1 MIDRNIHNIV
11 IERLTEAP
19 AVALIGPRQVG
30 KTTLARRIADTTMK
44 AVYLDLE
51 QPGDRALLADP
62 AAWLSRHV
70 DQLVVLDEIHRAP
83 ELFSV
88 LRSEIDARRR
98 AGRAAGHFLILGSAA
113 LPLLQQSSESLAG
126 RISYV
131 EMTPLMPQELM
142 DQNEGD
148 PPRVGLDAVTR
159 RLWLR
164 GGFPSSY
171 LAPSDAASLRWRLSF
186 IRSYLERDIPQFGI
200 RVPSSALD
208 KFWTMLAHI
217 HGGLLNTQQ
226 LGNALEVSWNT
237 VRHYLDLMEDL
248 LLIRRLQPWSN
259 NLGKRLVKSPKLYI
273 RDTGLLHALLNLPRE
288 DDVLRHPVV
297 GASFEG
303 LVIEALI
310 AAMPDGAKASFYR
323 TQAGA
328 EIDLVIE
335 FSAGRRAAIEIK
347 SSTAP
352 RLSRGFHAGCEDL
365 EPFAK
370 LLVYPGPA
378 AFPAPNGTEAMSINA
393 AEKWVAAQ

>member
-1 MIDRNIHNIV
+1 MIDRKIQNIV
-11 IERLTEAP
+11 VERLSEAP

-30 KTTLARRIADTTMK
+30 KTTLARRIADTAMG

-131 EMTPLMPQELM
+131 EMTPLMPQELAG
-142 DQNEGD
+142 QNEGD

-159 RLWLR
+159 KLWVR

-186 IRSYLERDIPQFGI
+186 IRSYLEREIPQFGI

-226 LGNALEVSWNT
+226 LGNALGVSWNT

-365 EPFAK
+365 EPFAR

-378 AFPAPNGTEAMSINA
+378 AFPAPNGAEAMSINA
-393 AEKWVAAQ
+393 AAKWVAEQ